1 MCFFLN
7 MKKIFFE
14 KVFFGFRNSWEKWR
28 TFFLQKKH
36 GLSCDCY
43 CTVYCEKKR
52 DEEKGESSHGVKG
65 VEGDQCGIADG
76 MGIFDVFDVE
86 SGERLE
92 RRLDSTRSRVDDG
105 IGVFLR
111 Y

>member
-1 MCFFLN
+1 
-7 MKKIFFE
+7 MKRF
-14 KVFFGFRNSWEKWR
+14 
-28 TFFLQKKH
+28 
-36 GLSCDCY
+36 Y
-43 CTVYCEKKR
+43 CTVYCEKR
-52 DEEKGESSHGVKG
+52 DEEKGESRGVKG